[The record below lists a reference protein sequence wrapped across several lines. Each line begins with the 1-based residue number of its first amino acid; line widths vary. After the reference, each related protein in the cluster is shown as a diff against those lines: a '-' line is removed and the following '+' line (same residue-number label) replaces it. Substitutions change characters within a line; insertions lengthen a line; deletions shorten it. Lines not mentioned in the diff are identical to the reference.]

1 MSFSNY
7 DLDPATL
14 AELLGL
20 TEDELLAALST
31 AGADVA
37 AALASLGIG
46 AAEAALAISDA
57 LLLFAAALPPGTPGR
72 LTRRTA
78 RTPAERR
85 AVYRVTYRRRAA
97 RRGPGETV
105 RQALGHRKLGAAT
118 PRATLYV
125 ERDGV
130 PALLYDVEL
139 SRRDLGRAARYL
151 SLVGQLLAGHL
162 SPAAFRA
169 RVSRWRPI
177 TVLGPPEVAGQYQF
191 LSDPDAVIALAELAR
206 GEEPE
211 WIHYPN
217 SALRRRRVA

>member
-1 MSFSNY
+1 MSLSNY
-7 DLDPATL
+7 DFDPATL
-14 AELLGL
+14 AELLGFS
-20 TEDELLAALST
+20 EDELLAALFT
-31 AGADVA
+31 AGEDVA

-46 AAEAALAISDA
+46 AAEAALATSEA
-57 LLLFAAALPPGTPGR
+57 LLLFAAAPPPGTPGR

-105 RQALGHRKLGAAT
+105 RQALGHRRPSSQAPTAT
-118 PRATLYV
+118 IYV

-139 SRRDLGRAARYL
+139 ARRDLGHAARHL
-151 SLVGQLLAGHL
+151 SLVGQLLSGHL
-162 SPAAFRA
+162 SPADFRA
-169 RVSRWRPI
+169 RVSRWRPV
-177 TVLGPPEVAGQYQF
+177 TVLGPPEVAGQYRF

-217 SALRRRRVA
+217 PALRRRRVA